1 MSIIRLAWRNLWAK
15 PLNTLLSLILFALGV
30 GLISLLLITQD
41 QLNKNFEKNLAGVNL
56 VIGAKGSPLQ
66 MILSSMY
73 YVDAPT
79 GNITIGQVKPFF
91 NPRHPIVESALPLS
105 MGDSYRGYRIV
116 GTTHDVMDWYN
127 LEVGEGELY
136 VHNFDVTIGAGVA
149 KKLRLGL
156 GDRFKSSHGLVDDEG
171 LEHDDSE
178 DFIVVGIL
186 QPSGTVMDQLILTT
200 PQTYWY
206 IHDHDHAAENQEVAH
221 DDDDHD
227 HEEDGHD
234 HAGHD
239 HGDHDHAD
247 DGHHGHDHKNAIIP
261 GKLVDEN
268 PEKSITNLLVKFRG
282 TNIQALNMQ
291 RSINENT
298 EMQAATP
305 AIEITRLFSLMN
317 NAEQALRMLAWII
330 IIVSGLSIFISLYS
344 SLRDRRYELALV
356 RVMGGGR
363 STLFI
368 LILLEG
374 VIIAILGYLLG
385 MLLSHGGMAVIANV
399 AAEDYRYDFS
409 ATTFLTDEL
418 KLFGAAIILG
428 IVASVIPAIQAARVD
443 ISDTLTKAR

>member
-1 MSIIRLAWRNLWAK
+1 M
-15 PLNTLLSLILFALGV
+15 LSLILFALGV

-79 GNITIGQVKPFF
+79 GNIAVGQVKPFF
-91 NPRHPIVESALPLS
+91 NPRHPVVESVLPLS
-105 MGDSYRGYRIV
+105 MGDSYKGYRIV
-116 GTTHDVMDWYN
+116 GTTHEVMNWYN
-127 LEVGEGELY
+127 LELERGQLFKY
-136 VHNFDVTIGAGVA
+136 NFDVTIGAGVA
-149 KKLRLGL
+149 KKLGLGL
-156 GDRFKSSHGLVDDEG
+156 GHKFKSSHGLVDDEG
-171 LEHDDSE
+171 LEHDDSQ
-178 DFIVVGIL
+178 DFVVVGVL
-186 QPSGTVMDQLILTT
+186 KPSGTVMDQLILTT

-206 IHDHDHAAENQEVAH
+206 IHDHDHGE
-221 DDDDHD
+221 HD
-227 HEEDGHD
+227 HEGDEGHE
-234 HAGHD
+234 G
-239 HGDHDHAD
+239 HDHAD
-247 DGHHGHDHKNAIIP
+247 DEDHAHDDHGHGDHSSHDHSHDNDVAVVRDNNVVISGP
-261 GKLVDEN
+261 LQDEDPDKL
-268 PEKSITNLLVKFRG
+268 ITNILVKFRG
-282 TNIQALNMQ
+282 NNIQALNMQ

-317 NAEQALRMLAWII
+317 NAERALKMLAWVI
-330 IIVSGLSIFISLYS
+330 IIVSGLSIFISLFS

-363 STLFI
+363 STLFV

-385 MLLSHGGMAVIANV
+385 MVLSHGGMAVIANF

-409 ATTFLTDEL
+409 ATTFLSDEF
-418 KLFGAAIILG
+418 KLFGAAIVLG
-428 IVASVIPAIQAARVD
+428 IVASIIPAIQAARVD